1 MQGYFPVLDW
11 LSRYTKAEFPS
22 DLGAGLSV
30 GVLLVPQAMAYAMIA
45 GLPPVYGLYA
55 ALFPILIY
63 TLFGTSRYLG
73 IGPVAMD
80 SLLVAAGLG
89 MIGANSPAEYIS
101 LAIGLAFLVGATQL
115 ILGIL
120 QMGFLVNFLSRPVI
134 SGFISAAAVIII
146 LSQLKHLFGVDFQN
160 SNRIYE
166 LVFNAAEA
174 VPSIQVYDF
183 IIGIIGIALIVLLQ
197 KWKPKFPG
205 ILLVVVLGILS
216 AYLFN
221 LESKGVSLVGQIPTG
236 LPIWTIPEVNLDI
249 VLKLWPIALTLALIG
264 YLEAISI
271 GKGIEERN
279 NEDHMDANQELR
291 ALGLSNLFGSF
302 FQSYPVT
309 ASFSRSALLNATG
322 AKSNIAGLISGILV
336 VVTLLFLTPVFYFL
350 PKAILASII
359 MVTVFK
365 LIEVSY
371 ARTLWL
377 VRRDEFYI
385 LMGTFLITL
394 IIGITQGILV
404 GVLLSLLLMVYRTSK
419 PHFAVLANIK
429 GTDYYRNVD
438 RFSDDIEVR
447 PDLLIIRF
455 DAQLYFGNASYFK
468 RRLLRYVDKK
478 GPDLKGVVL
487 NAEAINYIDSTATRM
502 LVKTILKL
510 NERGLEFYIT
520 GAIGPIRDI
529 VFSSDII
536 EVVPKTHM
544 FVRIME
550 AVAYHDQQ
558 ESPSPM
564 REKVVQQRK
573 GLDQ

>member
-11 LSRYTKAEFPS
+11 LSRYTKADFPS

-101 LAIGLAFLVGATQL
+101 LAIGLAFLVGAIQL

-510 NERGLEFYIT
+510 KERGLEFYIT

>member
-1 MQGYFPVLDW
+1 MRRFFPVLEW
-11 LSRYTKAEFPS
+11 LPEYSRINFPG
-22 DLGAGLSV
+22 DLKSGLSV

-55 ALFPILIY
+55 SLFPLLIY
-63 TLFGTSRYLG
+63 AVFGTSRHLG

-89 MIGANSPAEYIS
+89 MVGANSPAAYIA
-101 LAIGLAFLVGATQL
+101 LAIGLAFLVGAIQL

-120 QMGFLVNFLSRPVI
+120 QMGFLVNFLSKPVI
-134 SGFISAAAVIII
+134 SGFISAAALIII
-146 LSQLKHLFGVDFQN
+146 LSQLKHLFGAEIEN

-166 LVFNAAEA
+166 LLINAVEA
-174 VPSIQVYDF
+174 FPRIQVYDF
-183 IIGIIGIALIVLLQ
+183 IIGVIGIVLIVLFR

-205 ILLVVVLGILS
+205 ILLVVVLGMLA
-216 AYLFN
+216 AYVFN
-221 LESKGVSLVGQIPTG
+221 LEALGVNLVGQIPTG
-236 LPIWTIPEVNLDI
+236 LPVWDIPELNLEI

-271 GKGIEERN
+271 GRGIEEKN
-279 NEDHMDANQELR
+279 NEDRIDANQELR
-291 ALGLSNLFGSF
+291 ALGLSNLLGSF

-309 ASFSRSALLNATG
+309 ASFSRSALLNETG
-322 AKSNIAGLISGILV
+322 SRSNIAGLISGILV

-371 ARTLWL
+371 ARSLWFR
-377 VRRDEFYI
+377 RRDEFYI
-385 LMGTFLITL
+385 LIGTFIITL
-394 IIGITQGILV
+394 FIGITQGILV

-438 RFSDDIEVR
+438 RFSEDIEVR

-455 DAQLYFGNASYFK
+455 DAQLYFANAAYFK
-468 RRLLRYVDKK
+468 RRLLRYIDKK
-478 GPDLKGVVL
+478 GPELKGVIL

-510 NERGLEFYIT
+510 KERGLDFYIT

-536 EVVPKTHM
+536 DVVPKSHL

-573 GLDQ
+573 GPGK

>member
-1 MQGYFPVLDW
+1 MRRFFPVIDW
-11 LSRYTKAEFPS
+11 LPEYSRI
-22 DLGAGLSV
+22 DLPGDLKSGLSV

-55 ALFPILIY
+55 SLFPLLIY
-63 TLFGTSRYLG
+63 AVFGTSRHLG

-89 MIGANSPAEYIS
+89 MIGANSPAEYIT
-101 LAIGLAFLVGATQL
+101 LAIGLAFLVGAIQL

-120 QMGFLVNFLSRPVI
+120 QMGFLVNFLSKPVI
-134 SGFISAAAVIII
+134 SGFISAAALIII
-146 LSQLKHLFGVDFQN
+146 LSQLKHLFGVDIEN

-166 LVFNAAEA
+166 LLINAVEA
-174 VPSIQVYDF
+174 FPRIQVYDF
-183 IIGIIGIALIVLLQ
+183 IIGVIGIMLIVILR

-221 LESKGVSLVGQIPTG
+221 LEALGVSLVGKIPIG
-236 LPIWTIPEVNLDI
+236 LPVWDVPKVSLDI

-271 GKGIEERN
+271 GKGIEEKN
-279 NEDHMDANQELR
+279 NEDRIDANQELR
-291 ALGLSNLFGSF
+291 ALGLSNLLGSF

-309 ASFSRSALLNATG
+309 ASFSRSALLNETG
-322 AKSNIAGLISGILV
+322 SRSNIAGLISGILV
-336 VVTLLFLTPVFYFL
+336 VLTLLFLTPVFYFL

-371 ARTLWL
+371 ARTLWFL
-377 VRRDEFYI
+377 RRDEFYI
-385 LMGTFLITL
+385 LLGTFIITL
-394 IIGITQGILV
+394 FIGITQGILV

-438 RFSDDIEVR
+438 RFSEDIEVR

-455 DAQLYFGNASYFK
+455 DAQLYFANAAYFK
-468 RRLLRYVDKK
+468 RRLLRYIDKK
-478 GPDLKGVVL
+478 GPELKGVIL
-487 NAEAINYIDSTATRM
+487 NAEAINYMDSTATRM
-502 LVKTILKL
+502 LVKTISKL
-510 NERGLEFYIT
+510 RERGLDFYIT

-536 EVVPKTHM
+536 EVVPKTHL

-573 GLDQ
+573 GPGK

>member
-1 MQGYFPVLDW
+1 MRRFFPVIDW
-11 LSRYTKAEFPS
+11 LPEYSRI
-22 DLGAGLSV
+22 DLPGDLKSGLSV

-55 ALFPILIY
+55 SLFPLLIY
-63 TLFGTSRYLG
+63 AVFGTSRHLG

-89 MIGANSPAEYIS
+89 MIGANSPAEYIT
-101 LAIGLAFLVGATQL
+101 LAIGLAFLVGAIQL

-120 QMGFLVNFLSRPVI
+120 QMGFLVNFLSKPVI
-134 SGFISAAAVIII
+134 SGFISAAALIII
-146 LSQLKHLFGVDFQN
+146 LSQLKHLFGVDIEN

-166 LVFNAAEA
+166 LLINAVEA
-174 VPSIQVYDF
+174 FPRIQVYDF
-183 IIGIIGIALIVLLQ
+183 IIGVIGIVLIVILR

-221 LESKGVSLVGQIPTG
+221 LEALGVSLVGKIPIG
-236 LPIWTIPEVNLDI
+236 LPVWDIPEMNLEI

-271 GKGIEERN
+271 GKGIEEKN
-279 NEDHMDANQELR
+279 NEDRIDANQELR
-291 ALGLSNLFGSF
+291 ALGLSNLLGSF

-309 ASFSRSALLNATG
+309 ASFSRSALLNETG
-322 AKSNIAGLISGILV
+322 SRSNIAGLISGILV
-336 VVTLLFLTPVFYFL
+336 VLTLLFLTPVFYFL

-371 ARTLWL
+371 ARTLWFL
-377 VRRDEFYI
+377 RRDEFYI
-385 LMGTFLITL
+385 LLGTFIITL
-394 IIGITQGILV
+394 FIGITQGILV

-438 RFSDDIEVR
+438 RFSEDIEVR

-455 DAQLYFGNASYFK
+455 DAQLYFANAAYFK
-468 RRLLRYVDKK
+468 RRLLRYIDKK
-478 GPDLKGVVL
+478 GPELKGVIL

-502 LVKTILKL
+502 LVKTISKL
-510 NERGLEFYIT
+510 RERGLDFYIT

-536 EVVPKTHM
+536 EVVPKTHL

-573 GLDQ
+573 GPGK

>member
-1 MQGYFPVLDW
+1 MRRYFPVSDW
-11 LSRYTKAEFPS
+11 LPEYSKA
-22 DLGAGLSV
+22 DLPGDLKAGLSV

-89 MIGANSPAEYIS
+89 MIGANSPAEYIA
-101 LAIGLAFLVGATQL
+101 LAIGLAFLVGAIQL

-134 SGFISAAAVIII
+134 SGFISAAALIII
-146 LSQLKHLFGVDFQN
+146 MSQLKHLFGAEIQN

-166 LVFNAAEA
+166 LVINAVEA

-183 IIGIIGIALIVLLQ
+183 IIGVIGIVLIILLG
-197 KWKPKFPG
+197 KWKPRFPG

-221 LESKGVSLVGQIPTG
+221 LESRGVSLVGQIPTG
-236 LPIWTIPEVNLDI
+236 LPIWNMPEVSLDI
-249 VLKLWPIALTLALIG
+249 VLQLWPIALTLALIG

-279 NEDHMDANQELR
+279 NEDYTDANQELR
-291 ALGLSNLFGSF
+291 ALGLSNLLGSF

-371 ARTLWL
+371 ARSLWL
-377 VRRDEFYI
+377 MRRDEFYI

-394 IIGITQGILV
+394 FIGITQGILV
-404 GVLLSLLLMVYRTSK
+404 GALLSLLLMVYRTSK
-419 PHFAVLANIK
+419 PHFAVLSNIK

-438 RFSDDIEVR
+438 RFSEDIEVR

-455 DAQLYFGNASYFK
+455 DAQLYFGNATYFK

-478 GPDLKGVVL
+478 GPELKAVIL

-510 NERGLEFYIT
+510 KERGLEFYIT

-536 EVVPKTHM
+536 EVVPKTHL

-558 ESPSPM
+558 ETPSPM

-573 GLDQ
+573 GLGK

>member
-1 MQGYFPVLDW
+1 
-11 LSRYTKAEFPS
+11 
-22 DLGAGLSV
+22 
-30 GVLLVPQAMAYAMIA
+30 
-45 GLPPVYGLYA
+45 
-55 ALFPILIY
+55 
-63 TLFGTSRYLG
+63 
-73 IGPVAMD
+73 
-80 SLLVAAGLG
+80 
-89 MIGANSPAEYIS
+89 
-101 LAIGLAFLVGATQL
+101 QL

-120 QMGFLVNFLSRPVI
+120 QMGFLVNFLSKPVI
-134 SGFISAAAVIII
+134 SGFISAAALIII
-146 LSQLKHLFGVDFQN
+146 LSQLKHLFGVDIEN

-166 LVFNAAEA
+166 LLTNAVEA
-174 VPSIQVYDF
+174 FPRIQVYDF
-183 IIGIIGIALIVLLQ
+183 IIGVIGIMLIVILR

-221 LESKGVSLVGQIPTG
+221 LEALGVSLVGKIPIG
-236 LPIWTIPEVNLDI
+236 LPVWDVPKVSLDI

-271 GKGIEERN
+271 GKGIEEKN
-279 NEDHMDANQELR
+279 NEDRIDANQELR
-291 ALGLSNLFGSF
+291 ALGLSNLLGSF

-309 ASFSRSALLNATG
+309 ASFSRSALLNETG
-322 AKSNIAGLISGILV
+322 SRSNIAGLISGILV
-336 VVTLLFLTPVFYFL
+336 VLTLLFLTPVFYFL

-371 ARTLWL
+371 ARTLWFL
-377 VRRDEFYI
+377 RRDEFYI
-385 LMGTFLITL
+385 LLGTFIITL
-394 IIGITQGILV
+394 FIGITQGILV

-438 RFSDDIEVR
+438 RFSEDIEVR

-455 DAQLYFGNASYFK
+455 DAQLYFANAAYFK
-468 RRLLRYVDKK
+468 RRLLRYIDKK
-478 GPDLKGVVL
+478 GPELKGVIL
-487 NAEAINYIDSTATRM
+487 NAEAINYMDSTATRM
-502 LVKTILKL
+502 LVKTISKL
-510 NERGLEFYIT
+510 RERGLDFYIT

-536 EVVPKTHM
+536 EVVPKTHL

-573 GLDQ
+573 GPGK

>member
-11 LSRYTKAEFPS
+11 LSRYTKADFPS

-101 LAIGLAFLVGATQL
+101 LAIGLAFLVGAIQL

-221 LESKGVSLVGQIPTG
+221 LESKGVSLVGRIPTG

-510 NERGLEFYIT
+510 KERGLEFYIT

>member
-1 MQGYFPVLDW
+1 MRRFFPVSGW
-11 LSRYTKAEFPS
+11 LPKYSKA
-22 DLGAGLSV
+22 DLPGDLKAGLSV

-63 TLFGTSRYLG
+63 SLFGTSRHLG

-89 MIGANSPAEYIS
+89 MIGANGPAEYIA
-101 LAIGLAFLVGATQL
+101 LAIGLAFLVGAIQL

-134 SGFISAAAVIII
+134 SGFISAAALIII
-146 LSQLKHLFGVDFQN
+146 FSQLKHLFGAEIQN

-166 LVFNAAEA
+166 LVMNAVDAI
-174 VPSIQVYDF
+174 PSIQIYDL
-183 IIGIIGIALIVLLQ
+183 IIGLLGIILIVLLR
-197 KWKPKFPG
+197 KWKPRFPG
-205 ILLVVVLGILS
+205 ILLVVVLGMLS
-216 AYLFN
+216 AYVFD
-221 LESKGVSLVGQIPTG
+221 LESKGVKLVGQIPTG
-236 LPIWTIPEVNLDI
+236 VPIWAVPEVDLNI

-271 GKGIEERN
+271 GKGIEEKN
-279 NEDHMDANQELR
+279 NEDHIDANQELR
-291 ALGLSNLFGSF
+291 ALGLSNLLGSF

-309 ASFSRSALLNATG
+309 ASFSRSALLNETG
-322 AKSNIAGLISGILV
+322 ARSNIAGLVSGILV

-359 MVTVFK
+359 MVTVFR

-371 ARTLWL
+371 ARSLWFL
-377 VRRDEFYI
+377 RRDEFYI
-385 LMGTFLITL
+385 LLGTFVITL
-394 IIGITQGILV
+394 FIGITQGILV
-404 GVLLSLLLMVYRTSK
+404 GALLSLLLMVYRTSK

-438 RFSDDIEVR
+438 RFSEDIDVR

-455 DAQLYFGNASYFK
+455 DAQLYFGNATYFK

-478 GPDLKGVVL
+478 GPGLKGVIL

-502 LVKTILKL
+502 LVKTIIKLK
-510 NERGLEFYIT
+510 ERGLDFYIT

-536 EVVPKTHM
+536 DVVPKTHL

-573 GLDQ
+573 GLEK